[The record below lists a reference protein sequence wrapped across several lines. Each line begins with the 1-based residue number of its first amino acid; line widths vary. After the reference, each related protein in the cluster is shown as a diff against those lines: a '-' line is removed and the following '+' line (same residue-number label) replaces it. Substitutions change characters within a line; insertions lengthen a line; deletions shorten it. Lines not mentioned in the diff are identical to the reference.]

1 MKFPALATT
10 AAACALVL
18 SGCAASMDD
27 ASLMKTVPVGAGTSH
42 IAIYP
47 FIECVK
53 AKWSPQA
60 SGKLRQYTPDSD
72 GQVLAVRGATSGD
85 SVLLYAQPSAAGT
98 TGYTI
103 YGDVVA
109 ASRYVAAAHTCD

>member
-1 MKFPALATT
+1 MNFPALAST

-27 ASLMKTVPVGAGTSH
+27 SNLMKNVPVGAGTSH
-42 IAIYP
+42 LDIYS
-47 FIECVK
+47 FTKCVK
-53 AKWSPQA
+53 EKWTPQA
-60 SGKLRQYTPDSD
+60 GRLREYSPDAD
-72 GQVLAVRGATSGD
+72 GVVLAVRGATSGD